1 MLARFERLMEQA
13 VEGSL
18 RRVFATS
25 LQPIQ
30 VAKAAARAME
40 QAQVIGPRGPEVP
53 NLYEIH
59 LAADDMARFGEYAH
73 TLCEETRAYLTDYA
87 AERGLRLVAEP
98 RVELVEDASLRTGS
112 VRATARFAGLPSQI
126 QREVDSA
133 VEGTRQLRLA
143 DLAAAQGKKPTSSP
157 PRLRLR
163 DASGLDV
170 ALEPA
175 TDVVRLGRAV
185 DNDVV
190 ISSTNVSRY
199 HAQLRWVE
207 SGWLAYDLASTNG
220 TWVDGQRLGSGQPRL
235 ISGGSQL
242 RLGDYDL
249 EVVQVDH
256 RKENSGRRGR
266 A

>member
-30 VAKAAARAME
+30 LAKAAARAME

-53 NLYEIH
+53 NLYEVR
-59 LAADDMARFGEYAH
+59 LASADLARFGEYTH
-73 TLCEETRAYLTDYA
+73 TLSGEIRTYLTEYA
-87 AERGLRLVAEP
+87 AERGLRFVAEP
-98 RVELVEDASLRTGS
+98 RVELLEDASLRVGS
-112 VRATARFAGLPSQI
+112 VRASARFAGLPAEV
-126 QREVDSA
+126 QRDVDSA

-143 DLAAAQGKKPTSSP
+143 DLAAARGTRRTASA
-157 PRLRLR
+157 PRLRLT
-163 DASGLDV
+163 DAAGLDV

-175 TDVVRLGRAV
+175 MDVVRLGRAA

-190 ISSTNVSRY
+190 ISSSNVSRY

-207 SGWLAYDLASTNG
+207 SGWLAYDLGSTNG
-220 TWVDGQRLGSGQPRL
+220 TWLDGQRLGVAQPRL
-235 ISGGSQL
+235 ISGGNQL

-249 EVVQVDH
+249 EVIQEVQN
-256 RKENSGRRGR
+256 RGKRGR